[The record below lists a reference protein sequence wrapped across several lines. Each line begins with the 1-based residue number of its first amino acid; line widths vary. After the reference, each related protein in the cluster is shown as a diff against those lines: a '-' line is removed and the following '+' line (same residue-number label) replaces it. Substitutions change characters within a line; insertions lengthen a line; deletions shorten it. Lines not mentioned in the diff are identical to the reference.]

1 MSTTT
6 FVTPAGGIVR
16 TEQPLTGKVAKL
28 DAGTKERSI
37 GWALDPCLTRRNIDF
52 VLPGKISRIVWS
64 KWEAREEIYL
74 NALKES
80 RQAWGKKKKYP
91 QQKSMPDSCLIS
103 ESWVLR
109 FLLAVFAAIQ
119 WRQDSPKSEN
129 SRCPPCWEHYRLSS
143 EVVCGS
149 LLCSSWLMNKG
160 F

>member
-80 RQAWGKKKKYP
+80 RQAWGKEKKYP
-91 QQKSMPDSCLIS
+91 TKINARLMPD
-103 ESWVLR
+103 LR
-109 FLLAVFAAIQ
+109 ILGLKIFAAVFAAIQ